1 MRENLE
7 VRAEM
12 LRYLARRAA
21 KGEGPPTVAEVGE
34 AVGLRST
41 QTAHKHLKKLEEAG
55 YVERRSATT
64 RAQARGIALTEKG
77 WEAAGRAPLLGRVA
91 AGRGLEA
98 IADEDPSFS
107 LFAELTGSH
116 TGRRRYVVEA
126 RGDSMTGAGIEEGD
140 RLVVEENEDP
150 PDGAAIVALL
160 PDEKVTVKRLHRE
173 GEKVRLKPQS
183 DAHEDLVFPSEEV
196 AVQGEVVL
204 VMHPPRR
211 S

>member
-12 LRYLARRAA
+12 LRYLARRTA
-21 KGEGPPTVAEVGE
+21 KDEGPPTVAEIGA

-55 YVERRSATT
+55 YVGRRTAST

-77 WEAAGRAPLLGRVA
+77 WEAAGHAPLMGRVA

-98 IADEDPSFS
+98 VSDEDPSFS

-150 PDGAAIVALL
+150 PDGAAVVALL
-160 PDEKVTVKRLHRE
+160 PGEKVTVKRLHRE
-173 GEKVRLKPQS
+173 GEMVRLRPQS
-183 DAHEDLVFPSEEV
+183 GAHEDLVFPAGDV
-196 AVQGEVVL
+196 TVQGEVVF

>member
-7 VRAEM
+7 VRSEM

-21 KGEGPPTVAEVGE
+21 KGEGPPTVAEVGA

-55 YVERRSATT
+55 YVERRSATA

-77 WEAAGRAPLLGRVA
+77 WEAVGHAPLMGRVA

-98 IADEDPSFS
+98 VADEDPSFS

-140 RLVVEENEDP
+140 RLIVEENEDP
-150 PDGAAIVALL
+150 PDGAAVVALL
-160 PDEKVTVKRLHRE
+160 PGEKVTVKRLHRD
-173 GEKVRLKPQS
+173 GETVRLRPQS
-183 DAHEDLVFPSEEV
+183 GEHEDLVFPAGDV
-196 AVQGEVVL
+196 ILQGEVVL

>member
-41 QTAHKHLKKLEEAG
+41 QTAHKHIKKLEEVG

-77 WEAAGRAPLLGRVA
+77 WEAAGRAPLMGRVA

-150 PDGAAIVALL
+150 PDGAAVVALL
-160 PDEKVTVKRLHRE
+160 PGEKVTVKRLHRE

-183 DAHEDLVFPSEEV
+183 EAHKDLVFPSEEV

>member
-12 LRYLARRAA
+12 LRYLARRISR
-21 KGEGPPTVAEVGE
+21 GEGPPTVAEVGE

-55 YVERRSATT
+55 YVERPDANV
-64 RAQARGIALTEKG
+64 RARARGIGLTGKG
-77 WEAAGRAPLLGRVA
+77 WEAAGHAPLLGRVA
-91 AGRGLEA
+91 AGGGLEA
-98 IADEDPSFS
+98 IANEDPSFS
-107 LFAELTGSH
+107 LMAELLGSRS
-116 TGRRRYVVEA
+116 GRRRYVLEA

-140 RLVVEENEDP
+140 HLLVEENEDP
-150 PDGAAIVALL
+150 PDGAAVVALL
-160 PDEKVTVKRLHRE
+160 QGEKVTVKRLQRH
-173 GEKVRLKPQS
+173 GEMVKLKPQNEEHGEILLP
-183 DAHEDLVFPSEEV
+183 AEEV
-196 AVQGEVVL
+196 TVQGEVVL